1 MVKWFDYINQ
11 KRIGNPDAGE
21 DVLFELQTTNGASKF
36 KHIYIGEH
44 NGMSIIGISDSTDII
59 TCKPYEVFPVDYSS
73 NNPIT
78 AFGFMVSPIR
88 PATGDFI
95 AIYSN
100 ANSIQSRKYRWVN
113 FGEELRVL
121 NEEFQT
127 WEPTKDLMDI
137 EDLNAIYIITDG
149 NGYAK

>member
-44 NGMSIIGISDSTDII
+44 NGMSIIGISDLTDII

-73 NNPIT
+73 HDLID
-78 AFGFMVSPIR
+78 AFGFAVSPIR
-88 PATGDFI
+88 PATGEFI
-95 AIYSN
+95 AVYTN
-100 ANSIQSRKYRWVN
+100 ANGIQARKYRWNINEGLQVLD
-113 FGEELRVL
+113 EED
-121 NEEFQT
+121 QKWIT
-127 WEPTKDLMDI
+127 TKDLIDI
-137 EDLNAIYIITDG
+137 KDLNAIYIITDG